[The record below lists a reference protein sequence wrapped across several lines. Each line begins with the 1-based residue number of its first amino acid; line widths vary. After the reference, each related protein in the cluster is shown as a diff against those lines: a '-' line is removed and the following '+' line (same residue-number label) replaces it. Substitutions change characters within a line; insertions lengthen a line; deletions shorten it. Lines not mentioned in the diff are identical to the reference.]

1 MPAKRV
7 RQPIRLAAALL
18 IATGA
23 LGACGSSH
31 PKSGPDPASL
41 VPAAAP
47 VYAGATVRPT
57 GSLQDAARSA
67 GRSLTGQP
75 DPYLRLLAALQTP
88 GSPPLDYKRD
98 VEPWLGTQAGVFLD
112 AQGPAL
118 AAEGARLL
126 GMLRQ
131 ALSGSSAGTAAAPSA
146 AGMRTEP
153 ATAAS
158 PLGSRATA
166 RRSASSATLR

>member
-1 MPAKRV
+1 MDKVTLIGLDTSKHVFTLHGVDERGQV
-7 RQPIRLAAALL
+7 RLRRELRRPQLAAFFGKLP
-18 IATGA
+18 ATEVV
-23 LGACGSSH
+23 LEACGSSH
-31 PKSGPDPASL
+31 HKTGPDPASV
-41 VPAAAP
+41 VPASVP

-67 GRSLTGQP
+67 GRSLTGHA

-118 AAEGARLL
+118 AAEGSRLL
-126 GMLRQ
+126 GILRQ
-131 ALSGSSAGTAAAPSA
+131 ALSGSSAGSTAA
-146 AGMRTEP
+146 G
-153 ATAAS
+153 
-158 PLGSRATA
+158 
-166 RRSASSATLR
+166 